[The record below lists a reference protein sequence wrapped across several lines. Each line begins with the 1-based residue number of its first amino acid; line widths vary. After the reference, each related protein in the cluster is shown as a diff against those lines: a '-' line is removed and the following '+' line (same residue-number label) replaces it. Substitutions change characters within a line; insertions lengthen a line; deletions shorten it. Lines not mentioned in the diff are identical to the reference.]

1 MAEKKLKKEKIKIAT
16 REPQKPK
23 PGIFDELG
31 KGRQQNVKHPFSEII
46 NFPVDVPE
54 NTHTTHPILSND
66 SLSNTIQREA
76 ITKPVSPVND
86 FQKVPNSIT
95 RDGVPNKLFK
105 GTSKNTYDALYL
117 KTRGAVKPVRT
128 IKATKRELM
137 KWIGNSHVTIF
148 KHLKHLESVGL
159 IAIEQQLGS
168 HQGSIYEV
176 FIPEELQLMQPILS
190 HPIQSDTTHPMP
202 SYDSPS
208 NVIQSNNVE
217 REASNNIVWDR
228 MGNPLENKG
237 TYEFANTS
245 LKTNTKNDDEAFAAH
260 NELFANACKKITG
273 KLPNKNQQAKW
284 KELAELLVM
293 ELEVAAAR
301 TKSVSDVPA
310 FLTEHLRR
318 RLMPVKREA
327 AKTKSNKPSQNR
339 KQETEPIEIYQ
350 AEPLTEQGRESTLKA
365 FAGYIKK
372 GQKEF
377 LMGLQESYT
386 IEDWEWLMEKLT
398 ESDKTKFNQ

>member
-1 MAEKKLKKEKIKIAT
+1 MAEKKPKKEKIKIAT

-46 NFPVDVPE
+46 NFPLDNAE
-54 NTHTTHPILSND
+54 ATHTTYTIPSND
-66 SLSNTIQREA
+66 SLSNPTQPEI
-76 ITKPVSPVND
+76 IKKPVSPVND

-117 KTRGAVKPVRT
+117 KTRGAIKPVRT

-159 IAIEQQLGS
+159 IAIEQQIGS
-168 HQGSIYEV
+168 HEGSIYEV
-176 FIPEELQLMQPILS
+176 FIPEDLQPIQPDLS
-190 HPIQSDTTHPMP
+190 HPMLSNTTHPIP
-202 SYDSPS
+202 SYDNLS
-208 NVIQSNNVE
+208 NVIQSNKVG
-217 REASNNIVWDR
+217 REASNDVVWDR
-228 MGNPLENKG
+228 MGKTTENKP
-237 TYEFANTS
+237 TYGHPNTS
-245 LKTNTKNDDEAFAAH
+245 LKTNTKNDDEAFA
-260 NELFANACKKITG
+260 ELTEVFANACKEISG
-273 KLPNKNQQAKW
+273 KLPNKNQKQSW

-293 ELEVAAAR
+293 ELEVASAR
-301 TKSVSDVPA
+301 TTNVSNVPA

-318 RLMPVKREA
+318 RLMPVKRETTKGKPN
-327 AKTKSNKPSQNR
+327 KTLQVG
-339 KQETEPIEIYQ
+339 KQQPKKQSEERIEIYQ
-350 AEPLTEQGRESTLKA
+350 AEPLTTEGKESTLKS
-365 FAGYIKK
+365 FSGYIEK

-377 LMGLQESYT
+377 ILSLEDTYT
-386 IEDWEWLMEKLT
+386 EEDWGWLMKQLKIE
-398 ESDKTKFNQ
+398 